1 MNSNRVSELDRR
13 RFLQAA
19 AAAGVSAPL
28 AGSAAWAQSKD
39 PLKIGVT
46 MPLTG
51 SQAGYGNDFIIGM
64 RQALKDLNDAGGVAG
79 RPLELVVLDTQ
90 AEPALGI
97 NAMNKLINV
106 DKAPIILT
114 AWSAVVKAQAPTANR
129 EKVLLLNTGANAPEI
144 AHLGEFVY
152 TTFPLADV
160 DITALAKYTYGTL
173 GKRKAA
179 VLYINNDTGIDAA
192 KIYKEV
198 FEKAG
203 GQVVTYEAYDPKAT
217 EFSGMLL
224 KLRAAEPGHG
234 PHSRSADGPA
244 DGDGADASA
253 RPAAADL
260 ELFRRL
266 QSETVGPARTGGG
279 GFHRH
284 VAGARRGRQLQR
296 SGLPGPLDEGAEP
309 ASQRLALHSVSI
321 RCGTHRRAPLQA
333 HSGEEPAGDR
343 RDDARGA
350 ARGQRVRLAD
360 DRQDRDRRA
369 SREKAGLSVDR
380 RQRQV
385 QALWPSWTRRTFAD
399 SRKPKAEREDD

>member
-1 MNSNRVSELDRR
+1 MHSTGIHALNRR

-19 AAAGVSAPL
+19 AAAGLSAPI
-28 AGSAAWAQSKD
+28 AGGAAWAQSKD

-51 SQAGYGNDFIIGM
+51 SQAGYGNDFVIGM

-97 NAMNKLINV
+97 NGMNKLINV
-106 DKAPIILT
+106 DKAPVILT

-152 TTFPLADV
+152 TLFPLADV
-160 DITALAKYTYGTL
+160 DITALAKYTYEKL

-192 KIYKEV
+192 KIYKDI

-203 GQVVTYEAYDPKAT
+203 GQVVAYEAYDPKAT

-224 KLRAAEPGHG
+224 KVRAANPDMVHVHG
-234 PHSRSADGPA
+234 LITDVPMVIAQMRQLGLQQRISSYSAGYNQKLIDQLGPA
-244 DGDGADASA
+244 AEDFIVTSLAPGVTDNPKVTEFLD
-253 RPAAADL
+253 RWKK
-260 ELFRRL
+260 E
-266 QSETVGPARTGGG
+266 QN
-279 GFHRH
+279 RH
-284 VAGARRGRQLQR
+284 PN
-296 SGLPGPLDEGAEP
+296 GLPYIQYQYDSVLVAAQLYKHVLEKKQEP
-309 ASQRLALHSVSI
+309 TGETMRAALLAVKEFDSPMTGKTVI
-321 RCGTHRRAPLQA
+321 DGHRVNKPVFL
-333 HSGEEPAGDR
+333 
-343 RDDARGA
+343 
-350 ARGQRVRLAD
+350 
-360 DRQDRDRRA
+360 
-369 SREKAGLSVDR
+369 LSVEKG
-380 RQRQV
+380 Q
-385 QALWPSWTRRTFAD
+385 F
-399 SRKPKAEREDD
+399 KPLAKLD

>member
-1 MNSNRVSELDRR
+1 MHSKVTSGLDRR
-13 RFLQAA
+13 RFLQAVS
-19 AAAGVSAPL
+19 AAGLSAPL
-28 AGSAAWAQSKD
+28 TGSVVWAQSKD

-51 SQAGYGNDFIIGM
+51 SQAGYGNDFVIGM
-64 RQALKDLNDAGGVAG
+64 RQSLKDINDAGGVGG

-97 NAMNKLINV
+97 NAMNRLINV
-106 DKAPIILT
+106 DKVPVILT

-129 EKVLLLNTGANAPEI
+129 EKTLLLNVGANAPEI

-160 DITALAKYTYGTL
+160 DITALAKYTYETL

-224 KLRAAEPGHG
+224 KLRAAGPDMVHIHG
-234 PHSRSADGPA
+234 LLTDLPMVMAQMRQLGLQQRISSYSAGYNQKLLDQLGPA
-244 DGDGADASA
+244 AEDFIVTSLAPGVADNSNV
-253 RPAAADL
+253 
-260 ELFRRL
+260 
-266 QSETVGPARTGGG
+266 Q
-279 GFHRH
+279 GFLDRWMKEQNRH
-284 VAGARRGRQLQR
+284 PN
-296 SGLPGPLDEGAEP
+296 GLPYI
-309 ASQRLALHSVSI
+309 QY
-321 RCGTHRRAPLQA
+321 QY
-333 HSGEEPAGDR
+333 
-343 RDDARGA
+343 DAILIA
-350 ARGQRVRLAD
+350 ARLYKHILEKNQPATGETMREALLAVKEFDSPMTGKTVIDGHRVRKPVYLLTVDKGKFKPLAKLD
-360 DRQDRDRRA
+360 
-369 SREKAGLSVDR
+369 
-380 RQRQV
+380 
-385 QALWPSWTRRTFAD
+385 
-399 SRKPKAEREDD
+399 